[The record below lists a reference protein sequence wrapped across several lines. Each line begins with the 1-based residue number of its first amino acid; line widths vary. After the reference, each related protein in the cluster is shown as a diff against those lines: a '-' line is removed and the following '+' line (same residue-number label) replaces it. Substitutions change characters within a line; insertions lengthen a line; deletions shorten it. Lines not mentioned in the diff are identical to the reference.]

1 MRVAYGEGIY
11 VSNEIHLV
19 EVDQKKCCG
28 YGMCAELSPQVFAL
42 DEHGFVVVT
51 MSEISEALLPAT
63 EDACSSCPEGV
74 LKLTK
79 KGDVSGRT
87 NDPTTS

>member
-1 MRVAYGEGIY
+1 MY
-11 VSNEIHLV
+11 VSNAIHLV

-28 YGMCAELSPQVFAL
+28 YGMCAELSPEVFAL
-42 DEHGFVVVT
+42 DEDGFVVVT

-63 EDACSSCPEGV
+63 EDACYSCPEGV

-79 KGDVSGRT
+79 KGARSGHT
-87 NDPTTS
+87 NGPASL